1 MLRKSSGGSG
11 FGMEASDGSIGSV
24 CNLLLGDTNWAL
36 RRCVIDA
43 ESWLLGEKV
52 LMTPSAVGLPEPDHR
67 APCVDLTRKQPA
79 DSAFIDAVAP
89 VSRQLEGSVYVYYGL
104 SL

>member
-1 MLRKSSGGSG
+1 MRRKSRIVSV
-11 FGMEASDGSIGSV
+11 FGIEASDGSIGSV

-52 LMTPSAVGLPEPDHR
+52 LMTPSAVGLPEPHHR
-67 APCVDLTRKQPA
+67 ASSVDLTRKQRA